1 MLDNFG
7 LIFGVVCLLLG
18 AVLLYD
24 GFSVQESIQSLNVIV
39 GATLLSLGT
48 IAIVLVV
55 KAKLEWNRNYKK
67 WRE

>member
-7 LIFGVVCLLLG
+7 LIFGSICLLLG

-24 GFSVQESIQSLNVIV
+24 GFPIQEAIQSLNVIV
-39 GATLLSLGT
+39 GATLLSLGM

-55 KAKLEWNRNYKK
+55 RSKLEWRRNYKK

>member
-24 GFSVQESIQSLNVIV
+24 GFSVQESTQSLNVIV
-39 GATLLSLGT
+39 GATLFSLGT

-55 KAKLEWNRNYKK
+55 KSKLEWNRNYKK

>member
-55 KAKLEWNRNYKK
+55 RSKLEWNRNYKK